1 MTIETKYNIGDEVW
15 IYKDYKKGIIQGRI
29 QDLRATSVF
38 LCRTPTIEYTIRYV
52 NNRGNLKLFHRLE
65 EDIFSTKEELL
76 KSL

>member
-15 IYKDYKKGIIQGRI
+15 IYKDYKKGIIQGQI

-38 LCRTPTIEYTIRYV
+38 LCRTPIIEYTISYV

-65 EDIFSTKEELL
+65 EDIFPTKEELL
-76 KSL
+76 KV

>member
-1 MTIETKYNIGDEVW
+1 MTIETRYNIGDEVW
-15 IYKDYKKGIIQGRI
+15 IYKDYKKGIIQGQV

-65 EDIFSTKEELL
+65 ENVYPTKEELL
-76 KSL
+76 KRL